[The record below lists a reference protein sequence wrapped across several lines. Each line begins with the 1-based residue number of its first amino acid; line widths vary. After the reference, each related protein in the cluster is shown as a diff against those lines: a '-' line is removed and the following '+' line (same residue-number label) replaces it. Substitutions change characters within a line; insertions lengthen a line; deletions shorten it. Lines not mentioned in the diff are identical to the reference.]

1 MKRLRKI
8 FMLMIVLIT
17 VSTILISCKKETNV
31 VETFPEKI
39 TNLNSY
45 KLVGKLETMFPTGT
59 KECEVTAY
67 YQKPNLYRVEIKNPN
82 AEEVQVIIKNADGVF
97 VIVPSINKTFKIN
110 GTWPINSSYP
120 YLLQSLSKDIVN
132 DNELITNNNGT
143 QTTLELKAK
152 VFNNSN
158 PTKQTIIFDNKTQ
171 LPTEV
176 LLYDDS
182 NNLFSRFVFNTIEEN
197 PKLVNDL
204 FVVNTTI
211 NTIRLSY
218 EKLPIEYERTIT
230 YPTYFQEGTSKASE
244 IITGD
249 NENKQVVMKYTGSTV
264 FTIIE
269 KFVTD
274 VETTKTEYVDGDIYI
289 MGGVAGIIT
298 ENILKF
304 YDNGVEYTIASTS
317 LNMYEIMKTAESL
330 RITSEK

>member
-8 FMLMIVLIT
+8 ILLLLLT
-17 VSTILISCKKETNV
+17 VTTLLVSCKKETNV
-31 VETFPEKI
+31 VEKFPEKI

-45 KLVGKLETMFPTGT
+45 RIVGKLETMFPTGT

-82 AEEVQVIIKNADGVF
+82 EEEVQVIIKNADGVF

-110 GTWPINSSYP
+110 GSWPINSSYP

-132 DNELITNNNGT
+132 DNELVTNNNGN

-158 PTKQTIIFDNKTQ
+158 PTKQKIIFDNKTT

-176 LLYDDS
+176 LMYDESD
-182 NNLFSRFVFNTIEEN
+182 NLFSRFVFNIVEEN
-197 PKLVNDL
+197 PKLTNDL
-204 FVVNTTI
+204 FVVNTII

-218 EKLPIEYERTIT
+218 ETLPIEYERTIT
-230 YPTYFQEGTSKASE
+230 YPTYFKEGTSKGSE

-249 NENKQVVMKYTGSTV
+249 DENKQVVMKYTGSTV
-264 FTIIE
+264 FTIVE

-274 VETTKTEYVDGDIYI
+274 VETTKTEYIDGDIYI

-304 YDNGVEYTIASTS
+304 YDNGIEYTIASSS
-317 LNMYEIMKTAESL
+317 LSMYEIMKTAESL
-330 RITSEK
+330 RVTSEK